1 MQCETKTVGDFLY
14 RVAMGGFRFGYVR
27 YAVRDIPDGKDLV
40 VIDRKLIDTYGVTRC
55 RMRRLRE
62 RRRGIASVQY
72 VRCGHKF
79 ILMAT
84 KGDHTAFSKVCS
96 FDARVSPLH
105 FGGYSVGFSGNTVSV
120 RVAQDVWQP
129 VYARLI
135 ASALRDKQ
143 VVERLISSLPYCR
156 FPGVVAQLRSAERAL
171 NQKRQSAGLK
181 PIEVVRLRREF
192 KGWRHGTRK
201 KGEELTYPQI
211 TE

>member
-27 YAVRDIPDGKDLV
+27 YAVRDIPDGKDLA
-40 VIDRKLIDTYGVTRC
+40 VIDRKLLDTYGVTRC
-55 RMRRLRE
+55 RMKRLRD

-72 VRCGHKF
+72 VRCDRTF

-96 FDARVSPLH
+96 FDARISPLH
-105 FGGYSVGFSGNTVSV
+105 FGGYSIGFSGDAVSV
-120 RVAQDVWQP
+120 RVAQDEWQP

-143 VVERLISSLPYCR
+143 SVEQKFSSLSYCK
-156 FPGVVAQLRSAERAL
+156 FPGVLAQLRSAERMI
-171 NQKRQSAGLK
+171 NQKRRIAGLETVK
-181 PIEVVRLRREF
+181 VKVLDCDYKLRNNRE
-192 KGWRHGTRK
+192 RS
-201 KGEELTYPQI
+201 
-211 TE
+211 